1 MKNRPEE
8 LLQIQIVEYW
18 NYVKNTLPKQT
29 LLQSIRNENNQG
41 GWRGARK
48 GQIYKQMGRQ
58 AGFPD
63 LMLLVEGG
71 QTIFI
76 ELKAKERCVT
86 KTGKLTKNIGLS
98 PEQLATLKFLN
109 TNGFKTH
116 IMWKVEQFEKLL
128 KTC

>member
-8 LLQIQIVEYW
+8 LLQIQIVKYW
-18 NYVKNTLPKQT
+18 NDVKNTLPKQT

-76 ELKAKERCVT
+76 ELKDKKRCITLCGAVR
-86 KTGKLTKNIGLS
+86 KNLGLS
-98 PEQLATLKFLN
+98 PEQIKMHNFLKSL
-109 TNGFKTH
+109 GFQVCVFWEL
-116 IMWKVEQFEKLL
+116 IQFQKLL
-128 KTC
+128 KSA